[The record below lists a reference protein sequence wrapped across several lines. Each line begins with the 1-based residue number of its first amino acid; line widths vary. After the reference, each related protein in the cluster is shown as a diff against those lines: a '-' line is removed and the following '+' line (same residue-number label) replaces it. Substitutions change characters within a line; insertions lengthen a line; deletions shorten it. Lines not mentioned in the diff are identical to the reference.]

1 MENLQPES
9 VNLVYVDPPFF
20 SQKRHRLSSRDNR
33 TFEFSD
39 IWADA
44 DEYKQ
49 FISARLRL
57 CRKLLRND
65 GSLFLHCDRAAAHH
79 LRLVLDDVFGAENFQ
94 SEIIWSYKRWSNNK
108 KGLLNAHQTIYFY
121 SKTDDFKFNTIYTEY
136 SPTTNVDQILQKRE
150 RDARGKSSYM
160 RSDDG
165 KVEIGGAKRG
175 VPLTDVWEIPYLNPK
190 ASERTGYPTQKPLHL
205 LERII
210 KIASDPGDLVLDPFC
225 GSGTTVVA
233 AGLLGRD
240 CIGIDASQDAVSLTE
255 SRLAKP
261 VRSESRLMTEGKD
274 SYLNQSPE
282 ISRVLELID
291 ATPVQRNSGIDGFL
305 KRAHDGLP
313 IPVRIQRDWE
323 TFEQASTT
331 FAKACSEKGCG
342 KRLLIV
348 TNNTQSLG
356 LWTQESDR
364 DLVVIHALHLSIN
377 DAFGKAS

>member
-1 MENLQPES
+1 
-9 VNLVYVDPPFF
+9 
-20 SQKRHRLSSRDNR
+20 
-33 TFEFSD
+33 
-39 IWADA
+39 
-44 DEYKQ
+44 
-49 FISARLRL
+49 
-57 CRKLLRND
+57 
-65 GSLFLHCDRAAAHH
+65 
-79 LRLVLDDVFGAENFQ
+79 
-94 SEIIWSYKRWSNNK
+94 
-108 KGLLNAHQTIYFY
+108 
-121 SKTDDFKFNTIYTEY
+121 
-136 SPTTNVDQILQKRE
+136 
-150 RDARGKSSYM
+150 M